1 MEAIH
6 RPITGPEPGDF
17 LTGGDSKMATQE
29 LEAPSGFSIV
39 VDDVDAGQEP
49 EPELDPAFTATET
62 EQASTTDNSTG
73 VNKEESDARIK
84 QIQVEAESRKN
95 EFAKLLEEHA
105 QVIKELK
112 QMEDDPP
119 SGAVAGPT
127 EA

>member
-1 MEAIH
+1 V
-6 RPITGPEPGDF
+6 TQF
-17 LTGGDSKMATQE
+17 LHLDDKNNQKVNLILE
-29 LEAPSGFSIV
+29 LK
-39 VDDVDAGQEP
+39 
-49 EPELDPAFTATET
+49 ET
-62 EQASTTDNSTG
+62 FL
-73 VNKEESDARIK
+73 
-84 QIQVEAESRKN
+84 QVEAESRKN

>member
-6 RPITGPEPGDF
+6 RPLTGP
-17 LTGGDSKMATQE
+17 DSGELLATANTRISTQE

-39 VDDVDAGQEP
+39 VDDVDAGEEP
-49 EPELDPAFTATET
+49 EPEPEVNTTET
-62 EQASTTDNSTG
+62 LPASTTDNSTG
-73 VNKEESDARIK
+73 ANKEESDARIK

>member
-1 MEAIH
+1 MEAVH
-6 RPITGPEPGDF
+6 RPLAGPEPDYLGAD
-17 LTGGDSKMATQE
+17 TKMSTQE

-49 EPELDPAFTATET
+49 ELEPEPEVSAAET
-62 EQASTTDNSTG
+62 VHASTTDNSTG
-73 VNKEESDARIK
+73 ANKEESDARIK

-119 SGAVAGPT
+119 SGAVSGPT

>member
-1 MEAIH
+1 M
-6 RPITGPEPGDF
+6 
-17 LTGGDSKMATQE
+17 STQE
-29 LEAPSGFSIV
+29 LEAPSGFRGKFLVHISNGPTKSISRRSYYISIV

-49 EPELDPAFTATET
+49 ELEPEPEVSAAET
-62 EQASTTDNSTG
+62 VHASTTDNSTG
-73 VNKEESDARIK
+73 ANKEESDARIK

-119 SGAVAGPT
+119 SGAVSGPT

>member
-6 RPITGPEPGDF
+6 RPLTGP
-17 LTGGDSKMATQE
+17 DSGELLAATNTKMSTQK

-39 VDDVDAGQEP
+39 VDDVDADEEP
-49 EPELDPAFTATET
+49 EPEPEVNITET
-62 EQASTTDNSTG
+62 LPASTTDSSTG
-73 VNKEESDARIK
+73 ANKEESDARIK